1 MTDTTTIGAVTLTA
15 KGGGVY
21 LLSHPSLPTA
31 ETVRGKEA
39 AEARAAELNLRNAL
53 SESLDTGSMGEQS
66 LQGLEAVSDQINDLV
81 EAAKPNVS
89 TGAQTPLGLTDSDS
103 TMSAQLRVA
112 ELQAQNKELLERV
125 SQLEVSTV
133 APEVAA
139 AVKIP
144 ARFDNASQQATEE
157 LLDRAGVVSARIV
170 LEENEN
176 IPPTGQ
182 FVAHNGRSYVIVP
195 GEEVTV
201 PEFLLEVLDNAQMA
215 SAIVDSKSQKVLGY
229 RTRSRFPYR
238 RL

>member
-1 MTDTTTIGAVTLTA
+1 MSDTSTIGEVTLTA

-21 LLSHPSLPTA
+21 LLDHPSLPTA

-39 AEARAAELNLRNAL
+39 AEARAAQLNLQNVLA
-53 SESLDTGSMGEQS
+53 ESLDTGSMNTQTM
-66 LQGLEAVSDQINDLV
+66 QGLEAVPDYIGDLAEAGKPSDSPSDQTQVGLV
-81 EAAKPNVS
+81 EP
-89 TGAQTPLGLTDSDS
+89 DS
-103 TMSAQLRVA
+103 TMAAQLRVA
-112 ELQAQNKELLERV
+112 KLLAQNKELLERV
-125 SQLEVSTV
+125 AQLEVSTV
-133 APEVAA
+133 APEVVA

-144 ARFDNASQQATEE
+144 ERFDNASQQATEE

-182 FVAHNGRSYVIVP
+182 FVSHNGRSYVIVP